1 MIQDIAKEYAGMPE
15 IQNNLPCISIIMPFE
30 PKMSVKTELS
40 HKLKIAT
47 DKIRVKLMA
56 DYSPEEAISVLKK
69 LQVVIKDLN
78 YNTHK
83 KTIAI
88 FVSPAIEKV
97 YYLDILVEEKII
109 LDASF
114 EIRDLIYCKKQ
125 MHKYLLAE
133 LNNNST
139 KIYLWNETH
148 FVKVISNVPDNIAPY
163 KTGFPERV
171 GNFCDIA
178 NKKEILPDKFLKH
191 TDKGLSLLLQAYQLP
206 LFVMGTP
213 KTIGH
218 FKSITHNAKHV
229 IEYIHGNSEE
239 KTASALYQIMEP
251 FVADWEKVIQADL
264 LNQIEEAISLNK
276 ISVGISEVWKA
287 AAQKRGKLLI
297 VEKNFM
303 HTVAQGAA
311 GDLIY
316 QYRNSA
322 SNAFYI
328 KDAVDDLIEKVLA
341 NGGDV
346 EFVDGQLLKNYD
358 SIVLIECYG
367 RRQPKV

>member
-1 MIQDIAKEYAGMPE
+1 MIQDITKEYADVLG
-15 IQNNLPCISIIMPFE
+15 IQNDLPCISIIMPFE
-30 PKMSVKTELS
+30 PKMGVKAELR

-47 DKIRVKLMA
+47 DKIKLELMA
-56 DYSPEEAISVLKK
+56 DYSPEKAMPVLKK
-69 LQVVIKDLN
+69 LQLVIKDLN

-88 FVSPAIEKV
+88 FVSPTIEKV
-97 YYLDILVEEKII
+97 YYLDIPVEEKII
-109 LDASF
+109 LDDSF

-125 MHKYLLAE
+125 IHKYLLAE
-133 LNNNST
+133 LNGNST
-139 KIYLWNETH
+139 KIYLGNGAH
-148 FVKVISNVPDNIAPY
+148 FVKVISNVPDNIAAY
-163 KTGFPERV
+163 KTDLPERV
-171 GNFCDIA
+171 GNFTDSS
-178 NKKEILPDKFLKH
+178 NKKEILLDKFLKH

-229 IEYIHGNSEE
+229 IEYIHGNFEE
-239 KTASALYQIMEP
+239 KTAPELYEIMEP
-251 FVADWEKVIQADL
+251 FVGDWKKVTQADL
-264 LNQIEEAISLNK
+264 LNQIDEAVSLNK
-276 ISVGISEVWKA
+276 ISVGISEVWKT

-303 HTVAQGAA
+303 YPAVQGASP
-311 GDLIY
+311 DIIY
-316 QYRNSA
+316 QYKNSVN
-322 SNAFYI
+322 NAFYI

-358 SIVLIECYG
+358 SIVLIEYYE
-367 RRQPKV
+367 RK